1 MYVERDRPPSRQE
14 AAHTQGGDLCFHTW
28 EPKHYSYGGTRS
40 SPGRKCEGRLLSPPG
55 ALTHSCKH
63 LPSWAKGGEGARLPR
78 VLRGRCLFYG
88 CCELWH
94 GNGDER
100 RDHGLRDW
108 ELTARCQ
115 VVLVA
120 GESSGRLPCPWCCQ
134 QGAKS

>member
-1 MYVERDRPPSRQE
+1 MSSETARRQDRRPRIHKEATCVFTLGSQNATPMAGHVPPPAGNAR
-14 AAHTQGGDLCFHTW
+14 AVYF
-28 EPKHYSYGGTRS
+28 P
-40 SPGRKCEGRLLSPPG
+40 PPG

-88 CCELWH
+88 RCELWH

-108 ELTARCQ
+108 GLTARCQ